1 MEGNFSQLTVE
12 ERSTSYEANR
22 FYGSEMVDLPLEDP
36 MLWSAD
42 EQTTAEVC
50 SLLFAQ
56 EYFYD
61 FCGTNAMIRLGVPEG
76 RAKDLAKR
84 YMNHWM
90 VQRRLRECTTSF
102 RKQKVATEDSTLA
115 LIWRDAS
122 NFGAFSNPVARVN
135 AQRQLSKVLC
145 MEPEDKRKAMET
157 VESPNGG
164 VMVVD
169 GVGSLAEWE
178 VGTVVEQKLLKGE
191 VEK

>member
-1 MEGNFSQLTVE
+1 MEGNFSDLTDE
-12 ERSTSYEANR
+12 QRSTSYQANR
-22 FYGSEMVDLPLEDP
+22 FYGSAMVELPLDDP
-36 MLWSAD
+36 MLWTTD

-61 FCGTNAMIRLGVPEG
+61 FNAKGALIRLGVSED
-76 RAKDLAKR
+76 RAGDLAKH
-84 YMNHWM
+84 YMKHWM
-90 VQRRLRECTTSF
+90 VQRQLRECTMNF
-102 RKQKVATEDSTLA
+102 RRTKIATEDSVLS

-145 MEPEDKRKAMET
+145 MEPEDKRRALET

-169 GVGSLAEWE
+169 GATSLEDWE
-178 VGTVVEQKLLKGE
+178 VGTVIEQKLLKEE